1 MEAKWW
7 KEAIG
12 YQIYP
17 RSFKDTTG
25 NGIGDI
31 RGIID
36 KLDYLEQLGIN
47 LIWIC
52 PFYKSPM
59 DDNGYDVSD
68 YYDIDPLFGNLCDIK
83 DLIENAHNK
92 GIKIVADLV
101 LNHTS
106 DEHPWFIEASKS
118 KDNQYRD
125 YYIWAE
131 GKDGKEPTNWASFF
145 GGSAWKYNE
154 QTNDYFMKIF
164 SNKMPDLNW
173 KNEKLRKQLYEM
185 TNWWIDLGIDGF
197 RVDAI
202 AHLGRKK
209 FVDAKGKGKYVA
221 DWSKF
226 SNLPEVH
233 DYLKEFRKETI
244 DNYDVF
250 TVGEVGGEPTIKDI
264 LKYSGYESRELDMA
278 FVFDHNWCNNAFEI
292 SNIRD
297 LKTDLKQLRD
307 AFMKVQGLYG
317 KSWNPLY
324 WLNHDHPRVL
334 SIYGNRNYHH
344 KSGKML
350 ATLLYFMWGTP
361 FIYNGEEI
369 GMINYEFTNINE
381 FRDVGLLNKYNIEVV
396 SGGRSYKEFIGE
408 CNITSR
414 DHSRSPMQWD
424 STPNAGF
431 TTGTPW
437 ISVHQSYKEINV
449 LSQLGDDNSLYNYY
463 RKVIDLRKN
472 SEYKDVIVYGKP
484 KFILTDHKDVIAYT
498 RTKDDKKIL
507 IVVNMFDRI
516 STINLNYEVVKTVIT
531 NDDIAITNLSSLTI
545 NPYTAFVLE
554 VKQ

>member
-7 KEAIG
+7 KEAVG

-17 RSFKDTTG
+17 RSFNDTTG
-25 NGIGDI
+25 NGIGDL
-31 RGIID
+31 RGIIN
-36 KLDYLEQLGIN
+36 KLDYLELLGVN

-68 YYDIDPLFGNLCDIK
+68 YYDIDPLFGNLDDIK
-83 DLIENAHNK
+83 ELIENAHSR
-92 GIKIVADLV
+92 GIRIVADLV

-118 KDNQYRD
+118 KDNECRD
-125 YYIWAE
+125 YYIWAD

-154 QTNDYFMKIF
+154 QTDDYFMKIF
-164 SNKMPDLNW
+164 SDKMPDLNW
-173 KNEKLRKQLYEM
+173 KNDSLREQLYKM
-185 TNWWIDLGIDGF
+185 TNWWLELGIDGF

-202 AHLGRKK
+202 AHLGRREL
-209 FVDAKGKGKYVA
+209 VDAEGDSKYVA

-226 SNLPEVH
+226 SNLPIVH
-233 DYLKEFRKETI
+233 DYLKEFRRETI
-244 DNYDVF
+244 DKYDAF
-250 TVGEVGGEPTIKDI
+250 TVGEVGGEPKIDDI
-264 LKYSGYESRELDMA
+264 LKYSGYESKELDMV
-278 FVFDHNWCNNAFEI
+278 FVFDHNWCNNAYSI
-292 SNIRD
+292 SNIND
-297 LKTDLKQLRD
+297 LKTDLRQLRD
-307 AFMKVQGLYG
+307 VFIKVQSLYG

-324 WLNHDHPRVL
+324 WHNHDHARVL
-334 SIYGNRNYHH
+334 SIYGDKNQHN

-369 GMINYEFTNINE
+369 GMMNYEFTSIDDY
-381 FRDVGLLNKYNIEVV
+381 RDVGLLNKYNIEVIQ
-396 SGGRSYKEFIGE
+396 GGRDENEFIGE

-414 DHSRSPMQWD
+414 DHARSPMQWD
-424 STPNAGF
+424 SSLNAGF
-431 TTGTPW
+431 TSGKPW
-437 ISVHQSYKEINV
+437 IDIHQSYKEINV
-449 LSQLGDDNSLYNYY
+449 ANQLVDSNSLLNYY

-472 SEYKDVIVYGKP
+472 SEYKDLIVYGKTE
-484 KFILTDHKDVIAYT
+484 FILDNHNDVIAYI
-498 RTKDDKKIL
+498 RVKDDRKIL
-507 IVVNMFDRI
+507 VVANMFDKVT
-516 STINLNYEVVKTVIT
+516 TINLKYEVIKTVIS
-531 NDDIAITNLSSLTI
+531 NDIIDTTNLSSLTI

-554 VKQ
+554 IK